1 LGFCGWL
8 KEAQAP
14 EVFGLLGNQQALSI
28 APPPFS
34 QTAETTSS
42 VVNIIFNS
50 SVTQRSERKWRGR
63 ILRPELVRVRE
74 ANKDEIIE
82 NTERKNPAAMPVVDF
97 G

>member
-1 LGFCGWL
+1 
-8 KEAQAP
+8 
-14 EVFGLLGNQQALSI
+14 
-28 APPPFS
+28 
-34 QTAETTSS
+34 
-42 VVNIIFNS
+42 
-50 SVTQRSERKWRGR
+50 VTQRSERKWRGR